1 MPSRITRYIAGEII
15 KIFVVALFSL
25 TLLILLIGVGR
36 ELVREGL
43 SVMAVLQLLPFV
55 LPLSLQHSV
64 PATALFAVC
73 CVYGRMAADGEV
85 ATVKAIG
92 VSPLQLIKPAVIFA
106 AVLSPGVVVLS
117 DLAVSWGRPGVAQVV
132 LGSLEDIAYRFLH
145 SQHSYSSPH
154 GFTITVQ
161 DVDGR
166 RLIHPTVKIRSRT
179 GGSIEL
185 TAKEGSLRLDAE
197 NNTLLL
203 NVVDSRVE
211 GGEGNQGIIPGETE
225 FRIPLGRAFRQQ
237 DPASASP
244 SEMPLRDIGPESI
257 AQERRGQQ
265 AIGQLAAHTG
275 FALLSARWD
284 EISGPPGQA
293 IQAEIN
299 ASDKRLARLHTE
311 PWRRWAQG
319 FSCFCFVL
327 VGAPLAMLART
338 ADYWTTFG
346 ICFLPTLVVYYAL
359 FMLGF
364 DQAKAGLWPP
374 YAVWLGNSVLVAVA
388 ITLMDRV
395 RRY

>member
-36 ELVREGL
+36 ELLREGL
-43 SVMAVLQLLPFV
+43 GPLSVLQLLPYV
-55 LPLSLQHSV
+55 LPLSMQHSV

-106 AVLSPGVVVLS
+106 AVLSPGVVILS

-145 SQHSYSSPH
+145 SQHSYSSSH
-154 GFTITVQ
+154 GFTIHVQ

-166 RLIHPTVKIRSRT
+166 RLIQPMVKIRSRT
-179 GGSIEL
+179 GGTIEL
-185 TAKEGSLRLDAE
+185 TAREGSLRLDPE
-197 NNTLLL
+197 INTLLL

-211 GGEGNQGIIPGETE
+211 GGQGNQGIIPGETE
-225 FRIPLGRAFRQQ
+225 FRIPLGRAFRQR
-237 DPASASP
+237 DPSSASP
-244 SEMPLRDIGPESI
+244 SELPLRDIGPESI
-257 AQERRGQQ
+257 AQERRSQQ

-275 FALLSARWD
+275 FSLLSARWD
-284 EISGPPGQA
+284 EIAGPSGQA
-293 IQAEIN
+293 IQAQIK

-388 ITLMDRV
+388 VTLMDRV